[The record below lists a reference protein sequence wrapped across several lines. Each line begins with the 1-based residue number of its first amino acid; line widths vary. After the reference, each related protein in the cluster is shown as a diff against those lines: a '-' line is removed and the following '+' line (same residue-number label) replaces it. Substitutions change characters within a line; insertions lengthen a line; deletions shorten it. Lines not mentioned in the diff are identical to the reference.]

1 MFLIYT
7 SKKFMLDTKFDSSYR
22 GFACSARKNTYF
34 PLKSDCFAH
43 LLHLQSLYFLLST
56 KIWLK
61 THEIAKMGKIHKR
74 GIKSDISFNP
84 LVE

>member
-1 MFLIYT
+1 MFLIYI
-7 SKKFMLDTKFDSSYR
+7 SKKLMLHTKFDSSYR

-43 LLHLQSLYFLLST
+43 LLYFLFFLST

-61 THEIAKMGKIHKR
+61 THEIAKMGKIPKR
-74 GIKSDISFNP
+74 GIKSYISFNP